1 MCDWWYNV
9 KCEDSTEFFDLNL
22 DVMLLEG
29 GAGGAGEVDRPA
41 SRLSNLP
48 DADEAITNQGFTI
61 TKFRWFVRGGGAS
74 D

>member
-29 GAGGAGEVDRPA
+29 KVDQPT
-41 SRLSNLP
+41 SRLAKLP
-48 DADEAITNQGFTI
+48 PADAAVNNQEFTI
-61 TKFRWFVRGGGAS
+61 TL
-74 D
+74 